1 MEMTVKVIE
10 EYGLGPKIYQ
20 IDYEKDITIRPVVK
34 IEQLVPTFPNGVW
47 REDA

>member
-1 MEMTVKVIE
+1 MEMTVKVID
-10 EYGLGPKIYQ
+10 EYGLGPKIYH